1 MDYGPPSRTI
11 EEQEIIERYVT
22 ESRRTVPYSSREG
35 LDRELITETTERR
48 YEERIP
54 YPGYRTTSESIVQQ
68 SSSGGVE
75 TEAERRYYTTGE
87 RDYSRDA
94 SFLQTSGMSTSSQ
107 PQQINSS
114 STMTRSGGNIDSY
127 GYDVH
132 EVHTS
137 EGGARIVQTH
147 GSGLIHGEGPA
158 IEQRDRSISEQRTFP
173 DRSIEQRT
181 TLIEERTLDDRRPG
195 ITSALK
201 SGSKEVGFLGSVR
214 SAASGIQ
221 SRVDTRP
228 SVYTVPTPSTAK
240 NELWRSVGAAIGDT
254 SLSRKDSYKRMQ
266 QGQLDESADIYLPR
280 SDASLMT
287 GTGRSHSET
296 PQPSPS
302 CWERVTLFFRKLFS
316 RIENTRCTPRLLC
329 LLLLLLVLL
338 LIFFILLGVILNAI
352 FGAYSVR
359 KLVLFPPICEECRQR
374 SPNGV
379 FEQTPSILY
388 VHYNS
393 PSQAHFELVGNS
405 PFKSNSFT
413 AIDFNTGY
421 IAIADH
427 ALTDSHGKH
436 TTCFV
441 MPLDRTAM
449 PSMSALQDAL
459 RSTESEVQSEFGW
472 QEYWQYQA
480 EPIDALSAERKF
492 TERIADCINAKWYL
506 LKHTVYTKDSG
517 CSDCYDFCLPDYGVQ
532 RLHKY
537 ADDVTVGIRRL
548 DCFRLY
554 VPEWAKY
561 QITPDS
567 QGGHWSYPK
576 IASSTQRDASGN
588 WVNWSP
594 IAG

>member
-1 MDYGPPSRTI
+1 
-11 EEQEIIERYVT
+11 
-22 ESRRTVPYSSREG
+22 
-35 LDRELITETTERR
+35 
-48 YEERIP
+48 
-54 YPGYRTTSESIVQQ
+54 
-68 SSSGGVE
+68 
-75 TEAERRYYTTGE
+75 
-87 RDYSRDA
+87 
-94 SFLQTSGMSTSSQ
+94 MSTSSQ

-506 LKHTVYTKDSG
+506 LKHTVYTKVIVLEVQSEFGWQEYWQYQAEPIDALSAERKFTERIADCINAKWYLLKHTVYTKDSG